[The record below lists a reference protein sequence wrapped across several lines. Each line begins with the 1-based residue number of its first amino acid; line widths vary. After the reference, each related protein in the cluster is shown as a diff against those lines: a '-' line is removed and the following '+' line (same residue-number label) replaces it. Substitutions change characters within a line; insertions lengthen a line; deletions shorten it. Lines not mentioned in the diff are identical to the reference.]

1 MDKVRK
7 NIKIR
12 NRYTMLHG
20 IAQFNVWALSLGI
33 NIADRPLSIST
44 ARSSFSHAAGDVS
57 FERSVQ
63 FSVILVRSEL

>member
-20 IAQFNVWALSLGI
+20 IAQRNVQALSLSI

-44 ARSSFSHAAGDVS
+44 ARSSFSLAVGDVS
-57 FERSVQ
+57 VERSGRV
-63 FSVILVRSEL
+63 FCIFVPL